1 MTSRIVRDAIGLRF
15 GILSS
20 RKSEATVRDDAHA
33 PGPRRRGA
41 RHPVR
46 LWPADETLWL
56 RENGAW
62 RPRAARHVLCALAAL
77 GRRGRYAARPDGG
90 AKIITGPVSAL
101 ALPDAEAEI
110 RFVFRVTPLGYG
122 EADL

>member
-1 MTSRIVRDAIGLRF
+1 M
-15 GILSS
+15 
-20 RKSEATVRDDAHA
+20 RDD
-33 PGPRRRGA
+33 A

-62 RPRAARHVLCALAAL
+62 CPRAARHVLCALAAL
-77 GRRGRYAARPDGG
+77 GRRGRYAARSEGDG
-90 AKIITGPVSAL
+90 KIVTGPVSTL

-122 EADL
+122 EAAF

>member
-1 MTSRIVRDAIGLRF
+1 VRLEAVLDAIVPRP
-15 GILSS
+15 
-20 RKSEATVRDDAHA
+20 R
-33 PGPRRRGA
+33 GP

-46 LWPADETLWL
+46 QWPADETLWL

-77 GRRGRYAARPDGG
+77 GRRGRYAARAEHE

-110 RFVFRVTPLGYG
+110 RFVFRLTPLGYG
-122 EADL
+122 EAAF